1 MRPIGG
7 GWIDLARGGIDF
19 KDPARTETK
28 KRGAVTAPRHLL
40 AHALRWRRMGGARLI
55 AWRGKPVAEIDTAFR
70 SACRRAEAMAA
81 RRGMTFDLSAVSPH
95 TLKHTSVAW
104 FFERGGTIESAVSY
118 YATSAATLQRVFRKH
133 SPAHQKSATDVWDRR
148 R

>member
-1 MRPIGG
+1 MVI
-7 GWIDLARGGIDF
+7 
-19 KDPARTETK
+19 E
-28 KRGAVTAPRHLL
+28 
-40 AHALRWRRMGGARLI
+40 
-55 AWRGKPVAEIDTAFR
+55 WRGRRVAEIDTAFLA
-70 SACRRAEAMAA
+70 ACRRAEALALA
-81 RRGMTFDLSAVSPH
+81 RGVELDLSDVSPH

>member
-1 MRPIGG
+1 MR
-7 GWIDLARGGIDF
+7 
-19 KDPARTETK
+19 E
-28 KRGAVTAPRHLL
+28 APRAVGSYTTGL
-40 AHALRWRRMGGARLI
+40 
-55 AWRGKPVAEIDTAFR
+55 DTI
-70 SACRRAEAMAA
+70 
-81 RRGMTFDLSAVSPH
+81 
-95 TLKHTSVAW
+95 W